1 MDYCRRGQEQ
11 HQRTSAVGL
20 RLRQGRR
27 RSYPHPRTPHW
38 KGWPPGREPFAGFI
52 KPRLGGHK
60 QFYLDLLVRLRAAE
74 HCCIMLLAAKQNA
87 PRYSAN
93 RSGSATVCGQPEV
106 VPEVSAALRRER
118 RKICAGW
125 LGHLALGSPGLRH
138 AERAVG
144 CRPSAVS
151 SAGPPL
157 LQRSRILCRWLPPRQ
172 PPTGSRQ
179 TATHRPPTAPPCGSR
194 KQRSE
199 ERRVG

>member
-1 MDYCRRGQEQ
+1 
-11 HQRTSAVGL
+11 
-20 RLRQGRR
+20 
-27 RSYPHPRTPHW
+27 
-38 KGWPPGREPFAGFI
+38 
-52 KPRLGGHK
+52 
-60 QFYLDLLVRLRAAE
+60 
-74 HCCIMLLAAKQNA
+74 MLLAAKQNA

-157 LQRSRILCRWLPPRQ
+157 LQRSRILCRCKLCDKLLHGVPFFRD
-172 PPTGSRQ
+172 TCLG
-179 TATHRPPTAPPCGSR
+179 THIIQRLRTPFHFGCGSAALSLCGGGSAIDASPR
-194 KQRSE
+194 ESSAVRHALSGASASPEPPGSIDDMTGALIAPALHGSKS
-199 ERRVG
+199 